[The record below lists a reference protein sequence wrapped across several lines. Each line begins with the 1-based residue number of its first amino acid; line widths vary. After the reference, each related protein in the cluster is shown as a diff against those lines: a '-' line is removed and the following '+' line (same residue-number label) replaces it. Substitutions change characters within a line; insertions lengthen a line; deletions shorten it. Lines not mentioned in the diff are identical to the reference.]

1 MSTNSSEQ
9 KNKCNDASNK
19 LVERLEECKNS
30 GDSKG
35 RAEVLFDMA
44 HLRIAENN
52 QEEAL
57 LLMIE
62 AYSLAKEFGELSC
75 LCPIGE
81 LLGQLLYVA
90 GSREEGL
97 NIVRESYA
105 GFKEIG
111 EDDKAAN
118 IENLL
123 DAMDAHALA
132 NPLPVTGAE

>member
-1 MSTNSSEQ
+1 MSINSSEQ
-9 KNKCNDASNK
+9 NNQCDDVSKK
-19 LVERLEECKNS
+19 LEERLAECKNN

-35 RAEVLFDMA
+35 RAEALFEMA
-44 HLRIAENN
+44 HLKIAENN

-62 AYSLAKEFGELSC
+62 AYSLAKEFGDLSC
-75 LCPIGE
+75 ICPIGE

-118 IENLL
+118 TENLL

-132 NPLPVTGAE
+132 NPLPVTDAE